1 MTSSERDS
9 SITIQ
14 QSVTIPTTHDSQPHL
29 PLTPAPGLVSS
40 MSFSQSV
47 PLYLC
52 VSVCLSVCLF
62 VCVVLR
68 VLRITRSQA
77 YTGHKYARRIQQKQV
92 SKQEISGKIRA
103 QRCDSADELQG
114 GCRDARRRS
123 VLQVH
128 GVLLPQ
134 AGQRIRAI
142 IDE

>member
-1 MTSSERDS
+1 VTSSERDS

-14 QSVTIPTTHDSQPHL
+14 QSVTITDHPRFSTTSASHTCTRLGFLDVVL
-29 PLTPAPGLVSS
+29 PVRPA
-40 MSFSQSV
+40 
-47 PLYLC
+47 
-52 VSVCLSVCLF
+52 VSVRLCLSVCLF